1 MPASMSMPSSFYATS
16 MSDHHMLS
24 SSLAQVP
31 HKELAEASDGPA
43 CKVRVQATA
52 TGAVRSPRSMVDY
65 P

>member
-1 MPASMSMPSSFYATS
+1 MSILSSFYAMS
-16 MSDHHMLS
+16 MSDRHVLS

-31 HKELAEASDGPA
+31 HTELAEASDGLA
-43 CKVRVQATA
+43 CAVRVRATA